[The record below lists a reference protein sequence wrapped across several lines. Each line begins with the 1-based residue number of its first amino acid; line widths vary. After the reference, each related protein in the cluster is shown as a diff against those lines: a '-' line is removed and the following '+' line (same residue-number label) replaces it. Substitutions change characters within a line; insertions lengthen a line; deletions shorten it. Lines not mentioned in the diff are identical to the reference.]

1 MNAYKFLFVLLTS
14 VLTSHFS
21 LAQPPQPGP
30 EVKEEIESMRIAFFT
45 RKLQL
50 SPDEAKVF
58 WPVFNS
64 YTDEMSTLRHEHG
77 KKMRSSREKI
87 DNLNAA
93 EIEKLADEEIAFG
106 QQELDIR
113 KKYHAQFKQVL
124 PAKKVVML
132 YHAEDEFKRELIGR
146 LRERKSDGP
155 PPHHPHNHHRR

>member
-1 MNAYKFLFVLLTS
+1 MNARRILVMLLFS
-14 VLTSHFS
+14 VLICQVG

-30 EVKEEIESMRIAFFT
+30 EVREEIESMRIAFFT

-64 YTDEMSTLRHEHG
+64 YTDEMNTLRKEHG
-77 KKMRSSREKI
+77 KKMRSSQEKL
-87 DNLNAA
+87 DNMSAT

-106 QQELDIR
+106 QQELDVR
-113 KKYHAQFKQVL
+113 KKYHAQFKQIL

-146 LRERKSDGP
+146 LRDRKTDG
-155 PPHHPHNHHRR
+155 PPHHPHTRHRH

>member
-1 MNAYKFLFVLLTS
+1 MNARRFLVMLLFS
-14 VLTSHFS
+14 VLICQIG

-30 EVKEEIESMRIAFFT
+30 EVREEIESIRIAFFT

-64 YTDEMSTLRHEHG
+64 YTDEMNTLRKEHG
-77 KKMRSSREKI
+77 KKMRSSQEKL
-87 DNLNAA
+87 DNMSAA

-106 QQELDIR
+106 QQELDVR

-146 LRERKSDGP
+146 LRDRKTDG
-155 PPHHPHNHHRR
+155 PPHHPHTRHRH

>member
-1 MNAYKFLFVLLTS
+1 MILLISVLLCQ
-14 VLTSHFS
+14 FGM
-21 LAQPPQPGP
+21 AQPPQPSP

-58 WPVFNS
+58 WPVFNG
-64 YTDEMSTLRHEHG
+64 YTDEMNTLRKEHG
-77 KKMRSSREKI
+77 KKMRSSQEKL
-87 DNLNAA
+87 DNMNTP
-93 EIEKLADEEIAFG
+93 EIEKLADEEITFG

-132 YHAEDEFKRELIGR
+132 YYAEDEFKRELIGR
-146 LRERKSDGP
+146 LRDRKTDG
-155 PPHHPHNHHRR
+155 PPHHPHSRHRH

>member
-1 MNAYKFLFVLLTS
+1 MNARRFLVMLLFS
-14 VLTSHFS
+14 VLICQIG

-30 EVKEEIESMRIAFFT
+30 EVREEIESMRIAFFT

-64 YTDEMSTLRHEHG
+64 YTDEMNTLRKEHG
-77 KKMRSSREKI
+77 KKMRSSQEKL
-87 DNLNAA
+87 DNMSAA

-106 QQELDIR
+106 QQELDVR

-146 LRERKSDGP
+146 LRDRKTDG
-155 PPHHPHNHHRR
+155 PPHHPHTRHRH